1 MYACTFAY
9 IAAIAA
15 APLTTP
21 PQTWAEHSRTR
32 TNATDGSITFHLI
45 NAIMLVPTK

>member
-1 MYACTFAY
+1 MYASIFAY
-9 IAAIAA
+9 IAAIAD

-32 TNATDGSITFHLI
+32 TKATGGSITFHPI